1 MRFSTVN
8 QVNSE
13 RLNSSRFAQIDYRS
27 WQVPL
32 TSHAAW
38 DWIVSGTS
46 IWMNSSPRHFDRR
59 SANSSLVAIESEN
72 CGANSDTP
80 INSGA
85 YSDARSNKLPCCKT
99 APRRRR

>member
-32 TSHAAW
+32 TSNAA
-38 DWIVSGTS
+38 
-46 IWMNSSPRHFDRR
+46 
-59 SANSSLVAIESEN
+59 
-72 CGANSDTP
+72 
-80 INSGA
+80 
-85 YSDARSNKLPCCKT
+85 
-99 APRRRR
+99 